1 MSVAA
6 QSAIRAWVN
15 ASSIVGD
22 GNPLSGG
29 AYLREQRSPADGAYA
44 VLMRQSEGVTSVV
57 AEQDGSM
64 GVARMQFVVYAGTE
78 DAAENA
84 ATALRSLIET
94 LTGAPQPCGTTGV
107 KILVSDNWVGPLQI
121 PVSPDT
127 GEIFA
132 FQVNADFVL
141 TAA

>member
-1 MSVAA
+1 MSVAV

-15 ASSIVGD
+15 ASPIVGD
-22 GNPLSGG
+22 GQPLSRG
-29 AYLREQRSPADGAYA
+29 AYLREQRSPADGAYT
-44 VLMRQSEGVTSVV
+44 VLMRQSEGVTNFV
-57 AEQDGSM
+57 AEDSGVSM
-64 GVARMQFVVYAGTE
+64 ARMQFLVYAGTE

-84 ATALRSLIET
+84 AAALRSLIET
-94 LTGAPQPCGTTGV
+94 LTGAPQLCGTTGV

-121 PVSPDT
+121 PVAPDT